1 MMTGT
6 VQGGPT
12 EMDGRKL
19 KFVLFA
25 VGILVSMAVLLYAA
39 INQDGGGLAFYMT
52 VEEFLD
58 DPPEGNNFRVNG
70 KVKEGSI
77 QRMPSGMDVA
87 FVVTDGQRELPVV
100 YHGIIADTFVD
111 GADVVVEGAM
121 GDEGQFVA
129 STMLAKC
136 PSKYEAAEGEHPD
149 DVPYES
155 KSY

>member
-1 MMTGT
+1 
-6 VQGGPT
+6 
-12 EMDGRKL
+12 MDGRRM

-25 VGILVSMAVLLYAA
+25 AGILVSMAVLLYAA
-39 INQDGGGLAFYMT
+39 INQGGGGLAFYMT
-52 VEEFLD
+52 VEEFLEN
-58 DPPEGNNFRVNG
+58 PPAGDNFRVNG

-77 QRMPSGMDVA
+77 ERLPSGMDVA
-87 FVVTDGQRELPVV
+87 FVMTDGQRTLPVV

-136 PSKYEAAEGEHPD
+136 PSKYESADGQHPE